1 MADLAARLDS
11 CRVFSKL
18 DLQKV
23 YLQVPVAAEVA
34 KTAIITPFG
43 LFEFLRMPFRI
54 RKKGKTFQLLMKALL
69 GDLPFAFVYLN
80 DIFHRQLHH
89 R

>member
-1 MADLAARLDS
+1 MADLDS

-23 YLQVPVAAEVA
+23 YLQVPVAADVA
-34 KTAIITPFG
+34 NTAIITPFG
-43 LFEFLRMPFRI
+43 LFEFLRMLFSLRNT
-54 RKKGKTFQLLMKALL
+54 GMTFQLLMDALL
-69 GDLPFAFVYLN
+69 GNLPFAFVYLD
-80 DIFHRQLHH
+80 DIFGRQLYH